1 MFHPSE
7 RIALAALDR
16 PATVTDWLR
25 VVEGLHARPG
35 FWWLD
40 SALEDGRLGRF
51 SFAGADPYL
60 WMTAR
65 AGEVD
70 IDVQRSVRPG
80 LARGFHRFET
90 DPIDCARSLLPRADS
105 LAYSTRTTARSGNPR
120 WHEVAGLSDG
130 LGLPFL
136 GGAVGYFGY
145 ELASVIEP
153 KLRFENENDLDM
165 PDLALAFVDRVLA
178 YDHEEARLWLVGLG
192 FGDGRA
198 SSSEGPRETA
208 VARSRH
214 VVDEMAACV
223 EWILSEGPLVP
234 PLVPS
239 LEQAGATSGAGAGL
253 SISSTVDASAYTKA
267 IDTVLEEIGRGNVY
281 QANFCHRL
289 SAAAPVD
296 PWSIY
301 QSLRKHNPAPFGA
314 YLSLPDAAILSSSP
328 ERFLRVDDSRHV
340 ESRPI
345 KGTRARGEDAV
356 DDERL
361 ARELAQS
368 LKDRAENLMIVDL
381 VRNDLGRVCAP
392 GSISVPELMKI
403 ETYAAVF
410 QMVSTV
416 KGELATGRDAFDL
429 LRASFPPGS
438 MTGAPKLASMRLIEE
453 LETVRRGVYAGAL
466 GYLDV
471 RGGLDLSVV
480 IRTIV
485 CKDEGAHLHVGGG
498 IVADSTPE
506 SEYLESLDKAR
517 APLAAL
523 QEALGEAHAGARGE
537 IEPASA
543 DDLDAAS

>member
-7 RIALAALDR
+7 WIALAALDR
-16 PATVTDWLR
+16 PATPADWLR
-25 VVEGLHARPG
+25 VVDGLHARPG

-60 WMTAR
+60 WLTAR
-65 AGEVD
+65 GGEVEV
-70 IDVQRSVRPG
+70 DVQRGVRPG
-80 LARGFHRFET
+80 LSRGFHRFET
-90 DPIDCARSLLPRADS
+90 DPIDCARALLPRADS
-105 LAYSTRTTARSGNPR
+105 LAYSTRTTARTGNPR
-120 WHEVAGLSDG
+120 WHEVAGLSAG
-130 LGLPFL
+130 LDLPFL

-145 ELASVIEP
+145 ELASGMEQGP
-153 KLRFENENDLDM
+153 CFENRDDLAM

-178 YDHEEARLWLVGLG
+178 YDHETARLWVVGLG
-192 FGDGRA
+192 FGDGR
-198 SSSEGPRETA
+198 SSSREGPRQTA
-208 VARSRH
+208 MARSRH
-214 VVDEMAACV
+214 VVDDLTAWV
-223 EWILSEGPLVP
+223 EWTLSEGPLVP
-234 PLVPS
+234 EVQRPPD
-239 LEQAGATSGAGAGL
+239 APHAGL
-253 SISSTVDASAYTKA
+253 TLSSTVDASAYRKA
-267 IDTVLEEIGRGNVY
+267 VDTILEEIGSGNVY

-289 SAAAPVD
+289 SIEAPVD

-301 QSLRKHNPAPFGA
+301 RSLRRHNPAPFGA

-328 ERFLRVDDSRHV
+328 ERFLRVDDSRRV

-345 KGTRARGEDAV
+345 KGTRARGDDALS
-356 DDERL
+356 DQRL
-361 ARELAQS
+361 ARELARS
-368 LKDRAENLMIVDL
+368 VKDRAENLMIVDL

-403 ETYAAVF
+403 EPYAAVF

-416 KGELATGRDAFDL
+416 IGELATGRDAFDL

-453 LETVRRGVYAGAL
+453 LESVRRGVYSGAL

-485 CKDEGAHLHVGGG
+485 CKDERAHLHVGGG

-523 QEALGEAHAGARGE
+523 EEALGEERAAELPGATA
-537 IEPASA
+537 PS
-543 DDLDAAS
+543 